1 MSKDDK
7 KMAKMLIELAQ
18 SKDSKDD
25 KLNAILIALAHIIKN
40 GEDFKD

>member
-1 MSKDDK
+1 MPKDDK
-7 KMAKMLIELAQ
+7 KMAKMLIGLAQ

-25 KLNAILIALAHIIKN
+25 KLNAILMALAYIIKN